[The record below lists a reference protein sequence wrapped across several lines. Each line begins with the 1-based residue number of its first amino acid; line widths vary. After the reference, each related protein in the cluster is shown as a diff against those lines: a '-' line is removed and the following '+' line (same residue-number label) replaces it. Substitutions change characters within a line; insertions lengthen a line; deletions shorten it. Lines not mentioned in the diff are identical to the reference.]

1 FPQGLA
7 DPMESDTLAHNAKAG
22 FRLQQLYAS
31 ISPNAEP
38 DQLISGPVWQ
48 SLIGQIPKVV
58 PGAPSGYNDYR
69 WDYSIVLN
77 ADTVDEIGINPYDA
91 FIGTTP
97 SGNSYWTGGSLGIIE
112 FIGRY
117 ENSADNEVVVPFRQD
132 VELFVPPIPVIEI
145 KGQSDAEGETLIFCE
160 SQAQIDITA
169 FPS

>member
-1 FPQGLA
+1 LNTPFNIVMSHTDMNGCVSEVAEQYMVYDGTFSIPVIPHSQCLVNTHFPQGLA

-77 ADTVDEIGINPYDA
+77 A
-91 FIGTTP
+91 
-97 SGNSYWTGGSLGIIE
+97 
-112 FIGRY
+112 
-117 ENSADNEVVVPFRQD
+117 
-132 VELFVPPIPVIEI
+132 
-145 KGQSDAEGETLIFCE
+145 
-160 SQAQIDITA
+160 
-169 FPS
+169 